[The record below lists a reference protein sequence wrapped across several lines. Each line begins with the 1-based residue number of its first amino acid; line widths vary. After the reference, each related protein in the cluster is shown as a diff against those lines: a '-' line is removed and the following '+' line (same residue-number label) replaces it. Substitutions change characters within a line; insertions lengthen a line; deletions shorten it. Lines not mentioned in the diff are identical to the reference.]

1 MQELKLKRAT
11 YKDIGTISKL
21 AGLIWNQH
29 YPSII
34 GQKQIDYM
42 LDLMYS
48 PKSLKEQIQIKK
60 HNFFLI
66 EIDSSVVGFI
76 SVNSKKKGEWF
87 LNKFYINQLK
97 AKKGIGSKVFD
108 LLLELTN
115 PKKITLTVNR
125 QNYKSIN
132 FYFKKGFKIEKVAD
146 FEIGKNYVMNDFVMA
161 WRKKN

>member
-1 MQELKLKRAT
+1 M
-11 YKDIGTISKL
+11 
-21 AGLIWNQH
+21 
-29 YPSII
+29 
-34 GQKQIDYM
+34 
-42 LDLMYS
+42 
-48 PKSLKEQIQIKK
+48 
-60 HNFFLI
+60 
-66 EIDSSVVGFI
+66 VGFI

-161 WRKKN
+161 WRKKNWLGAFEFHAETCFFITEIDILGSDFTHNQFNQKKWVTAK